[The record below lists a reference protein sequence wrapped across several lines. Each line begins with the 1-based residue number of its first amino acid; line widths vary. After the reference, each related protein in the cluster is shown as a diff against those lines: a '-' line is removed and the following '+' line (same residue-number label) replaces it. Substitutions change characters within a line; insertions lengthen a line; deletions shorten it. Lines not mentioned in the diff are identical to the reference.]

1 MNICFRLSG
10 FKLSTIYVQSQ
21 INLFMKLQKMLLLLS
36 VFFFLNACKKSSPE
50 DFDSDFSQYKDYVT
64 SFSSGTISAN
74 SPIQV
79 GLAFSKTEW
88 KPNEKLD
95 KDIFDVSPSVDGEVV
110 ILPNNIIAFQPKKK
124 LKQNEQYQVTM
135 HLDKLVDIPKELSEF
150 KFTVKTIAQDF
161 KVEVQDLQSYN
172 KESQFLNMI
181 LKTADVMDLE
191 TAKKLVSAEQNGN
204 KLEIKFNEATKSGT
218 EFSFVIDKIKRE
230 NQDSSVLIKWDGDDE
245 DIEQKG
251 ELEFAIP
258 GKDNFK
264 IVEVKIGDENNQSVH
279 INFSDPIKK
288 DQNFSGLVALETA
301 NNLRYGVDG
310 NVLKVFSDIALDG
323 KLLLEV
329 FQGIENTDG
338 FKMKKGYAAK
348 ITFEQIKPEV
358 RFVKSGTILPSS
370 NNLKVNFEAA
380 NLSKVDVK
388 VYRIFENNVLQF
400 LQDNQLNGN
409 YDLRKVA
416 LPIAKKTLELT
427 TNKLANYKK
436 WNTYSIDLSTLIKP
450 EQGAIYRVE
459 MTIKKSY
466 SLYKCDASAED
477 EPEEITEEEKDSEE
491 MSEYD
496 SYDYDYYDYDYN
508 WNEKDNPCD
517 RSFYSNKKIAT
528 NILAT
533 DLGVIAKRGENNS
546 YFFAVNNIVTTEPV
560 SGATIDLY
568 SFQKQKLASFTTD
581 GDGVVHTTLDKKAFF
596 AIIKKDNNT
605 TYVKLDD
612 GSSQSVSSFNVDGE
626 ALQKGLKG
634 FIYGERGVWRPGDT
648 IYLSFLLND
657 KSSRLP
663 NTHPI
668 KLKLTDPN
676 GKVVY
681 QKVQQYSTLNH
692 YRFAFSTQQ
701 NAPTGNY
708 EAVISV
714 GGARFY
720 KSVKIETIKPNR
732 LRIKNGFEGKTLS
745 AFHQNNATVNV
756 AWLHGAIAK
765 DLKLEM
771 QAKFT
776 QQKTEFKNYSKYIF
790 DDPSRKFSTEEVN
803 IYSGK
808 IDETG
813 KANVSIQPRLQSQ
826 APGMLKAAFITK
838 VYENGGD
845 FSTDVITASYSP
857 FQTYVGVKVPEPNK
871 YGMLETDKSN
881 PFDVITVDEN
891 GHPKAVRNL
900 EVKVYKVDWRWWWD
914 ASDDLSNYSSSTT
927 NTPFYSQT
935 LNTDSSGKARFQFKA
950 DEDEWGRYLVRVTD
964 PNGGHSAGETVMI
977 DWPSWSG
984 KTRNATGAEAKMLV
998 FSSNKEKYNVGEK
1011 AIISFPSSEGSR
1023 ALISLENGSQV
1034 VQTLWAK
1041 TKKGETQV
1049 EIPITDKMAPNVYIH
1064 ITLLQPHASTKND
1077 SPIRLYGIIPIEV
1090 VDKNTVLEP
1099 QIVMPAVLKPE
1110 QKTTVKVSEKNGKA
1124 MTYTI
1129 AIVDEGL
1136 LDLTRFKTPNAW
1148 NSFYAREA
1156 LGVKTWDV
1164 YDDVIGAYGGKV
1176 NQIFSIGGDEDLG
1189 GGAAKKANRFK
1200 PVVIYLG
1207 PFSLAKGQ
1215 TKAHNITIPKYV
1227 GSVRT
1232 MVIAGNAETSA
1243 YGSVEKATP
1252 VRNPLMILASLPR
1265 KVSPGEKVTLP
1276 VTVFA
1281 MEKHVKNVSL
1291 QLTTNNGFRVIGSSK
1306 QAMSFANP
1314 DEKIAYFDLE
1324 VGQLT
1329 GIGKVTVVAT
1339 SGKEK
1344 ASFDVELDIMNP
1356 NPVTQDYKEL
1366 ILEPNSSGTIDWNA
1380 FGVAGTNKA
1389 KLEVSAFPSM
1399 DFNKRLDYLI
1409 QYPHGC
1415 LEQTTSSV
1423 FPQLYLA
1430 DIADIDANRKAKIQK
1445 NVTAG
1450 IQKLSQFQVANGGFA
1465 YWQGQQNPDD
1475 WSTSYVGHFL
1485 IEAER
1490 KGYALPANVK
1500 KQWISYQSKMA
1511 KQWRYYEGYHNDFP
1525 QAYRLY
1531 TLALAGSPDLSSMN
1545 RLRETSG
1552 ISNETKLRLAATY
1565 ALSGQKNVGLALLNQ
1580 SQIDQE
1586 QQYGYYY
1593 YYGSS
1598 ERNRAMALETLL
1610 LLGRKG
1616 EAFTMANKLA
1626 KNMSSNQWMSTQTT
1640 AYCLYSMSKFAL
1652 QNGTKGIDV
1661 TFTSK
1666 GKSEA
1671 IKTAKTFAD
1680 RTLQVSNNGNSVTIK
1695 NNKNTTLYVKVISSG
1710 ILPIGQ
1716 EQTEQ
1721 RGLATDIIFRDR
1733 KGNVINVGSLSQGTE
1748 FVAEVTV
1755 ANMKGESVEN
1765 VALTQIIPSGWEI
1778 VNTRFTDYGNFAE
1791 NKVDYTDIRDDRTN
1805 FYFTLKSNET
1815 KTFKILLN
1823 ASYLGKYYLPGVQ
1836 CEAMYDNSYF
1846 ARTHGQW
1853 INVVK

>member
-1 MNICFRLSG
+1 
-10 FKLSTIYVQSQ
+10 
-21 INLFMKLQKMLLLLS
+21 MKTQKILLLLS

-50 DFDSDFSQYKDYVT
+50 DFDSDFSLYKEYVT
-64 SFSSGTISAN
+64 SFSSGMISAN

-88 KPNEKLD
+88 QPNQELD
-95 KDIFDVSPSVDGEVV
+95 SDVFDISPSVDGKVV
-110 ILPNNIIAFQPKKK
+110 VLPNNILAFQPKKK
-124 LKQNEQYQVTM
+124 LKQDEQYQVTL
-135 HLDKLVDIPKELSEF
+135 HLDKLIDVPKELSEF

-161 KVEVQDLQSYN
+161 VVETQDLQSYSKN
-172 KESQFLNMI
+172 SQFLNVL
-181 LKTADVMDLE
+181 LKTADDMDLA

-204 KLEIKFNEATKSGT
+204 PLPIKFNETASSAS
-218 EFSFVIDKIKRE
+218 EFTFVVDKIQRGNE
-230 NQDSSVLIKWDGDDE
+230 DGIIVIKWDGSDA
-245 DIEQKG
+245 DIDKKG
-251 ELEFAIP
+251 EKEFQIP

-264 IVEVKIGDENNQSVH
+264 IVDVKIGDENNQSVH
-279 INFSDPIKK
+279 INFSDPVKK
-288 DQNFSGLVALETA
+288 DQNFNGLVALETA
-301 NNLRYGVDG
+301 NNLRYAVDG
-310 NVLKVFSDIALDG
+310 NVLKVFSDVALDG
-323 KLLLEV
+323 NLLLEV

-370 NNLKVNFEAA
+370 YNLKVNFEAA

-400 LQDNQLNGN
+400 LQDNQLNSN

-427 TNKLANYKK
+427 TNKLTNYKK
-436 WNTYSIDLSTLIKP
+436 WNTYSLDLSTLIKP

-459 MTIKKSY
+459 FTIKKAY
-466 SLYKCDASAED
+466 SLYKCDASAEEEPEAE
-477 EPEEITEEEKDSEE
+477 EPEEDEDF
-491 MSEYD
+491 SEYD

-508 WNEKDNPCD
+508 WNERENPCD
-517 RSFYSNKKIAT
+517 KSYYSNKKIAT

-546 YFFAVNNIVTTEPV
+546 YFFAVSNIVTTEPV

-568 SFQKQKLASFTTD
+568 NFQKQKLTSATTD
-581 GDGVVHTTLDKKAFF
+581 GDGTATFSLDKKAFF
-596 AIIKKDNNT
+596 AVVKKDKNT

-612 GSSQSVSSFNVDGE
+612 GNSQSVSSFNVDGE

-648 IYLSFLLND
+648 VYLSFLLND

-676 GKVVY
+676 GKVIY
-681 QKVQQYSTLNH
+681 QTVQKYSELNH
-692 YRFAFSTQQ
+692 YKFAFKTQP
-701 NAPTGNY
+701 NSPTGNY
-708 EAVISV
+708 EAVVSV

-756 AWLHGAIAK
+756 SWLHGAIAK

-857 FQTYVGVKVPEPNK
+857 FDTYVGVKVPEPNK

-891 GHPKAVRNL
+891 GRPKAVRNL
-900 EVKVYKVDWRWWWD
+900 EVRVYKVDWRWWWD

-1023 ALISLENGSQV
+1023 ALISLESGSQV

-1041 TKKGETQV
+1041 TKNGETQV
-1049 EIPITDKMAPNVYIH
+1049 EIPITEKMAPNVYIH

-1099 QIVMPAVLKPE
+1099 QIAMPAVLKPE
-1110 QKTTVKVSEKNGKA
+1110 QKTTIKVSEKNGKA

-1189 GGAAKKANRFK
+1189 GGQAKKANRFK

-1215 TKAHNITIPKYV
+1215 TKAHTITIPKYV

-1281 MEKHVKNVSL
+1281 MEKHVKNVTL
-1291 QLTTNNGFRVIGSSK
+1291 QLKTNNGFRVIGSSK

-1324 VGQLT
+1324 VGEVT

-1344 ASFDVELDIMNP
+1344 ASFDVELDIINP

-1380 FGVAGTNKA
+1380 FGVTGTNKA

-1511 KQWRYYEGYHNDFP
+1511 KQWRYYEAYHNDFP

-1580 SQIDQE
+1580 SKIDEE

-1666 GKSEA
+1666 GNSEA

-1680 RTLQVSNNGNSVTIK
+1680 RTLQVSNNGNLVTIK

-1721 RGLATDIIFRDR
+1721 RGLATDIVFRDR
-1733 KGNVINVGSLSQGTE
+1733 KGNPINVGSLSQGTE

-1755 ANMKGESVEN
+1755 ANMKGETVEN

-1846 ARTHGQW
+1846 ARTQGQW

>member
-1 MNICFRLSG
+1 
-10 FKLSTIYVQSQ
+10 
-21 INLFMKLQKMLLLLS
+21 MKTKKVLLLLS
-36 VFFFLNACKKSSPE
+36 VFFFLNACKKSPE
-50 DFDSDFSQYKDYVT
+50 DFDSDYSLYKDYIT
-64 SFSSGTISAN
+64 SFSSGVISTDA
-74 SPIQV
+74 PIQV

-88 KPNEKLD
+88 KPNQELD
-95 KDIFDVSPSVDGEVV
+95 SDIFDISPSVDGKVV
-110 ILPNNIIAFQPKKK
+110 LLPNNILAFQPKKK
-124 LKQNEQYQVTM
+124 LKHDEQYQVTL
-135 HLDKLVDIPKELSEF
+135 HLDEIADVPKELTEF

-161 KVEVQDLQSYN
+161 VVETQDLQSYN
-172 KESQFLNMI
+172 KDSQFLNVL
-181 LKTADVMDLE
+181 LKTADNMDLE

-204 KLEIKFNEATKSGT
+204 PLAIKFNETAKSSS
-218 EFSFVIDKIKRE
+218 EFSFVVDKIQRG
-230 NQDSSVLIKWDGDDE
+230 NQDGVIKIKWDGSDA
-245 DIEQKG
+245 DIDKKG
-251 ELEFAIP
+251 EVEFPIP
-258 GKDNFK
+258 GKDNFT
-264 IVEVKIGDENNQSVH
+264 IVDVKIGDENNQSVH
-279 INFSDPIKK
+279 INFSDPVKK
-288 DQNFSGLVALETA
+288 DQNFNGLVALETA
-301 NNLRYGVDG
+301 NNLKYAVDG

-323 KLLLEV
+323 NLLLEV

-370 NNLKVNFEAA
+370 YNLKVNFEAA

-400 LQDNQLNGN
+400 LQDNQLNSN

-416 LPIAKKTLELT
+416 LPIAKKTLQLT
-427 TNKLANYKK
+427 TNKIVNYKK
-436 WNTYSIDLSTLIKP
+436 WNTFSLDLSTLIKP

-459 MTIKKSY
+459 FTIKKAY
-466 SLYKCDASAED
+466 SLYKCDASAEEEPEAD
-477 EPEEITEEEKDSEE
+477 EPEEEEDFSQ
-491 MSEYD
+491 YD

-508 WNEKDNPCD
+508 WNERENPCD
-517 RSFYSNKKIAT
+517 KSYYSNKKVAT

-546 YFFAVNNIVTTEPV
+546 YFFAVSNIVTTDPV
-560 SGATIDLY
+560 SGATVDLY
-568 SFQKQKLASFTTD
+568 NYQKQKLASETTNSD
-581 GDGVVHTTLDKKAFF
+581 GTATFSIDKKAFF
-596 AIIKKDNNT
+596 AVIKKDKNT

-612 GSSQSVSSFNVDGE
+612 GYSQSVSNFNVDGE
-626 ALQKGLKG
+626 KMQKGLKG

-676 GKVVY
+676 GKVVFQTV
-681 QKVQQYSTLNH
+681 QKYSELNH
-692 YRFAFSTQQ
+692 YRFTFKTQP
-701 NAPTGNY
+701 NSPTGNY
-708 EAVISV
+708 EAVVSV

-720 KSVKIETIKPNR
+720 KSIKIETIKPNR
-732 LRIKNGFEGKTLS
+732 LRIKNGFEGKMLS
-745 AFHQNNATVNV
+745 AFHQNNANINV
-756 AWLHGAIAK
+756 SWLHGAIAK

-808 IDETG
+808 IDDNG
-813 KANVSIQPRLQSQ
+813 NANVSIQPRLQSQ
-826 APGMLKAAFITK
+826 APGMLKVAFITK
-838 VYENGGD
+838 AYENGGD
-845 FSTDVITASYSP
+845 FSTDVITANYSP
-857 FQTYVGVKVPEPNK
+857 FKTYVGVKTPEANK
-871 YGMLETDKSN
+871 YGMLETGKSN

-891 GHPKAVRNL
+891 GRPKAVRNL
-900 EVKVYKVDWRWWWD
+900 EVRVYKVDWRWWWD

-927 NTPFYSQT
+927 TTPFYSQT
-935 LNTDSSGKARFQFKA
+935 LNTDASGKARFQFKV

-964 PNGGHSAGETVMI
+964 PNGGHSAGQTVMI

-984 KTRNATGAEAKMLV
+984 KTRNATGEEAKMLV
-998 FSSNKEKYNVGEK
+998 FSTNKEKYNVGEK

-1041 TKKGETQV
+1041 TKNGETQV
-1049 EIPITDKMAPNVYIH
+1049 EIPITEKMAPNVYIH

-1099 QIVMPAVLKPE
+1099 QIAMPAVLKPE
-1110 QKTTVKVSEKNGKA
+1110 QKTTIKVSEKSGKA

-1156 LGVKTWDV
+1156 LGVKTWDI

-1189 GGAAKKANRFK
+1189 GGQAKKANRFK

-1215 TKAHNITIPKYV
+1215 TKAHTITIPKYV

-1291 QLTTNNGFRVIGSSK
+1291 QLKTNNGFRVIGSSK

-1450 IQKLSQFQVANGGFA
+1450 IQKLAQFQVANGGFA

-1511 KQWRYYEGYHNDFP
+1511 KQWRYYEGYRNDFP

-1565 ALSGQKNVGLALLNQ
+1565 ALAGQKNVGLALLNQ
-1580 SQIDQE
+1580 SQIE
-1586 QQYGYYY
+1586 EENSGYYY

-1610 LLGRKG
+1610 LLGRKA

-1721 RGLATDIIFRDR
+1721 RGLATDIVFRDR
-1733 KGNVINVGSLSQGTE
+1733 KGNPINVSSLAQGTE

-1755 ANMKGESVEN
+1755 ANMKGERVEN

-1791 NKVDYTDIRDDRTN
+1791 NSVDYTDIRDDRTN

-1846 ARTHGQW
+1846 ARTQGQW
-1853 INVVK
+1853 VNVVK

>member
-1 MNICFRLSG
+1 MKTG
-10 FKLSTIYVQSQ
+10 KLM
-21 INLFMKLQKMLLLLS
+21 LFVS
-36 VFFFLNACKKSSPE
+36 VFFLLNACKKSSPE
-50 DFDSDFSQYKDYVT
+50 DFDSDFSLYRDYVT
-64 SFSSGTISAN
+64 SFSSGMISAE
-74 SPIQV
+74 SDIQV
-79 GLAFSKTEW
+79 GLAFSKAEW
-88 KPNEKLD
+88 KPNQELD
-95 KDIFDVSPSVDGEVV
+95 EDIFDISPSVDGKVV
-110 ILPNNIIAFQPKKK
+110 VLPNNILAFQPKKK
-124 LKQNEQYQVTM
+124 LKQNEQYQVTL
-135 HLDKLVDIPKELSEF
+135 HLDKLIEVPKELSEF
-150 KFTVKTIAQDF
+150 KFTVKTIEQDF
-161 KVEVQDLQSYN
+161 KIETQDLQSYT
-172 KESQFLNMI
+172 KDTQFLNVL
-181 LKTADVMDLE
+181 LKSADVMDLA
-191 TAKKLVSAEQNGN
+191 TAKKLVSAEQNGKN
-204 KLEIKFNEATKSGT
+204 LPIKFNEAAKSAT
-218 EFSFVIDKIKRE
+218 EFSFVVDQIQRGTEDSKII
-230 NQDSSVLIKWDGDDE
+230 IKWDGSSA
-245 DIEQKG
+245 DINQKG
-251 ELEFAIP
+251 EKEFTIP
-258 GKDNFK
+258 GKNNFT
-264 IVEVKIGDENNQSVH
+264 IVDVKIGDENNQSVR
-279 INFSDPIKK
+279 INFSDPLKK
-288 DQNFSGLVALETA
+288 NQDFSGLVALETA
-301 NNLRYGVDG
+301 NNLRYAVDG
-310 NVLKVFSDIALDG
+310 NVLKVFSDVALDG

-380 NLSKVDVK
+380 NLKKVDVK
-388 VYRIFENNVLQF
+388 VFRIFENNVLQF
-400 LQDNQLNGN
+400 LQDNELNGN

-416 LPIAKKTLELT
+416 LPVAKKTLELT

-436 WNTYSIDLSTLIKP
+436 WNTYSLDLSTLIKP

-459 MTIKKSY
+459 FTIKKAY
-466 SLYKCDASAED
+466 SLYTCDT
-477 EPEEITEEEKDSEE
+477 PTEEEPVEDEDEE
-491 MSEYD
+491 PEDFSTYD
-496 SYDYDYYDYDYN
+496 SYDYDYYDYDYD
-508 WNEKDNPCD
+508 WNERENPCNK
-517 RSFYSNKKIAT
+517 SYYSNNKVAT

-533 DLGVIAKRGENNS
+533 DLGVIVKRGENGS
-546 YFFAVNNIVTTEPV
+546 YLFAVNNIVTTEPV
-560 SGATIDLY
+560 SGATVDLY
-568 SFQKQKLASFTTD
+568 NYQKQKLASYSTD
-581 GDGVVHTTLDKKAFF
+581 GEGIVSFSIDKKAFF
-596 AIIKKDNNT
+596 AIIKKDKNT

-612 GSSQSVSSFNVDGE
+612 GNSQSVSNFNVDGE

-657 KSSRLP
+657 NSSRLP

-668 KLKLTDPN
+668 KLKLSDPN

-681 QKVQQYSTLNH
+681 QKVQKYSDKNH
-692 YRFAFSTQQ
+692 YKFAFKTQP

-732 LRIKNGFEGKTLS
+732 LRIKNGFEGKMLS
-745 AFHQNNATVNV
+745 AFHKNDARVDV
-756 AWLHGAIAK
+756 AWLHGAVAK

-771 QAKFT
+771 QVKFT
-776 QQKTEFKNYSKYIF
+776 QQPTTFKNYSKYVF

-845 FSTDVITASYSP
+845 FSTDVITATYSP
-857 FQTYVGVKVPEPNK
+857 FQTYVGVKAPEPNK
-871 YGMLETDKSN
+871 YGMLETGKSN
-881 PFDVITVDEN
+881 AFDVVTVDEN
-891 GHPKAVRNL
+891 GRPKSVRNL
-900 EVKVYKVDWRWWWD
+900 EVRVYKVEWRWWWD
-914 ASDDLSNYSSSTT
+914 ATDDLSNYSSSTT
-927 NTPFYSQT
+927 NTPFYSQVV
-935 LNTDSSGKARFQFKA
+935 NTDASGKARFQFKT

-977 DWPSWSG
+977 DWPIWSG
-984 KTRNATGAEAKMLV
+984 KTRNSTGAEAKMLV

-1011 AIISFPSSEGSR
+1011 ATVSFPSSEGGR

-1034 VQTLWAK
+1034 VETLWAE

-1049 EIPITDKMAPNVYIH
+1049 EIPITAKMAPNVYIH

-1099 QIVMPAVLKPE
+1099 LIAMPDVLKPE
-1110 QKTTVKVSEKNGKA
+1110 QKTSIKVSEKNGKA

-1148 NSFYAREA
+1148 NSFYSREA
-1156 LGVKTWDV
+1156 LGVKTWDI

-1207 PFSLAKGQ
+1207 PFALAKGQ
-1215 TKAHNITIPKYV
+1215 TKAHEITLPKYV

-1232 MVIAGNAETSA
+1232 MIVAGDAKTSA

-1291 QLTTNNGFRVIGSSK
+1291 QLKTNNGFRVIGASK
-1306 QAMSFANP
+1306 QAMSFAQP

-1324 VGQLT
+1324 VGDLT

-1344 ASFDVELDIMNP
+1344 ASFDVELDILNP

-1366 ILEPNSSGTIDWNA
+1366 VLDPNSSGTINWNA
-1380 FGVAGTNKA
+1380 FGVAGTNTA

-1430 DIADIDANRKAKIQK
+1430 DIADVDAARKAKIQK
-1445 NVTAG
+1445 NITAG
-1450 IQKLSQFQVANGGFA
+1450 IQKLSQFQLANGGFA
-1465 YWQGQQNPDD
+1465 YWQGNQTPDD
-1475 WSTSYVGHFL
+1475 WSTTYVGHFL

-1490 KGYALPANVK
+1490 KGYALPANLK
-1500 KQWISYQSKMA
+1500 KQWIAYQSKTA
-1511 KQWRYYEGYHNDFP
+1511 KQWRYNEGYHNDFP
-1525 QAYRLY
+1525 QSYRLY
-1531 TLALAGSPDLSSMN
+1531 ALALAGSPDLSSMN

-1565 ALSGQKNVGLALLNQ
+1565 ALAGQKNVGMTLLSQ
-1580 SQIDQE
+1580 SSIDE
-1586 QQYGYYY
+1586 ETQYGYYY

-1626 KNMSSNQWMSTQTT
+1626 KQMSSNQWMSTQTT
-1640 AYCLYSMSKFAL
+1640 AYCLYAMSKFAQ
-1652 QNGTKGIDV
+1652 QNGTKGIDIS
-1661 TFTSK
+1661 FTSK

-1680 RTLQVSNNGNSVTIK
+1680 RTLQVSGSGNSVTIK
-1695 NNKNTTLYVKVISSG
+1695 NNKNTTLYVKVITSG

-1721 RGLATDIIFRDR
+1721 RGLATDIVFRDR
-1733 KGNVINVGSLSQGTE
+1733 KGNAINVASLAQGTE

-1755 ANMKGESVEN
+1755 SNTKGESVEN

-1778 VNTRFTDYGNFAE
+1778 VNTRFTDYGSFAD

-1836 CEAMYDNSYF
+1836 CEAMYDNSYY
-1846 ARTHGQW
+1846 ARTQGKW
-1853 INVVK
+1853 VNVVK